1 MLAIKKT
8 NKICII
14 APEKNKYSETF
25 IQAHVARLSEKVVFL
40 HGGFIPRYDN
50 DDKPIDKYHSSSVM
64 RVLRALVRRVLKLP
78 TDYFEKKA
86 LMDFLANN
94 NIDAVLA
101 EYGYTGAA
109 VIDVCEKIRIP
120 LIVHF
125 YGCDA
130 YDETIKVR
138 LSEEYK
144 ILFKKSQAIIAV
156 SDHMKK
162 RLLNLGA
169 TPDKIFVNRCGVD
182 TYFFHRENSLTA
194 QLLFVAVGRF
204 VDKKA
209 PHLTLLAFK
218 KVSERCPE
226 ARLIM
231 IGDGPLLEV
240 CKQMA
245 KALRIVSSVEFLM
258 VRTPNEIAE
267 ILRKARAFVQH
278 SLRTSYGDSE
288 GIPVA
293 ILEASASGVP
303 VVATRHSG
311 IPEAVINGET
321 GFLVE
326 EGDIDAMAERML
338 LLLRD
343 PNLAE
348 RMGRA
353 ARERII
359 KHFSIEKSI
368 DNLRDIIQKSI
379 REYSA

>member
-25 IQAHVARLSEKVVFL
+25 IHAHVARLSEKVVFL

-101 EYGYTGAA
+101 EYGYTGVA
-109 VIDVCEKIRIP
+109 VMDVCEEIRIP

-125 YGCDA
+125 HGCDA

-138 LSEEYK
+138 LNEEYK
-144 ILFKKSQAIIAV
+144 MLFKKSQAIIAV
-156 SDHMKK
+156 SNHMKE
-162 RLLNLGA
+162 RLLSLGA
-169 TPDKIFVNRCGVD
+169 IPDKTFVNACGID
-182 TYFFHRENSLTA
+182 TSLFFKGSSLAT
-194 QLLFVAVGRF
+194 QPFFISVGRF

-218 KVSERCPE
+218 KVSKRYPE

-231 IGDGPLLEV
+231 IGEGPLLEI
-240 CKQMA
+240 CKQTV
-245 KALRIVSSVEFLM
+245 KALRIFSSVEFLM

-326 EGDIDAMAERML
+326 EGDIDAMAERMML
-338 LLLRD
+338 LVKD

-353 ARERII
+353 AREHMIN
-359 KHFSIEKSI
+359 HFSIEKSI
-368 DNLRDIIQKSI
+368 GNLRDIIQKSI
-379 REYSA
+379 RGYSA